1 MSARHYSL
9 SGKLQVGDVLWA
21 EFRPAGNRHS
31 LPLGREAEL
40 WYPLRYPVGCSS
52 NCARPVQYEESSL
65 MKRIAILGS
74 TGSIGRS
81 TLSVVESYP
90 DRFQVATL
98 AAGNNAELAFEQ
110 AVRWKPRVVS
120 LADEA
125 AAHALQAR
133 LRQVGLGKTEIEVV
147 HGAAGTV
154 RVATHPEVDFVVSA
168 IVGVSGLEATY
179 EAVCAGKT
187 VGLANKECL
196 VVAGELITA
205 EARKQGK
212 PLLPIDSEHNAVHQ
226 CLRGGRM
233 DEMERIWLTAS
244 GGPFLKTPKSEF
256 ASITVQQALNHPT
269 WKMGQR
275 ITIDSAT
282 LMNKGFEV
290 IEACRLFNLPP
301 SRVQVI
307 VHPQSTIHS
316 MVEFVDGSILAQFSV
331 TDMRLPILYALTFP
345 ERVESAMHFPVM
357 DLRHLEFLPPDMEK
371 FPCLSLAYEAAEAGG
386 AKTVALNAADEVAVA
401 AFLQGRIG
409 FDSIPTIIG
418 EVLSATEVGKLESIT
433 QVLAADS
440 EARARAR
447 QRLEQLSGGS
457 AGSRPVPTAVRVE

>member
-1 MSARHYSL
+1 
-9 SGKLQVGDVLWA
+9 
-21 EFRPAGNRHS
+21 
-31 LPLGREAEL
+31 
-40 WYPLRYPVGCSS
+40 
-52 NCARPVQYEESSL
+52 

-74 TGSIGRS
+74 TGSIGCS

-90 DRFQVATL
+90 DRFQIATL

-110 AVRWKPRVVS
+110 AVRWKPRVMS

-125 AAHALQAR
+125 AADALRAKLRHA
-133 LRQVGLGKTEIEVV
+133 GLGEIEVM

-179 EAVCAGKT
+179 EAVRSGKT

-233 DEMERIWLTAS
+233 DEVERIWLTAS

-256 ASITVQQALNHPT
+256 ASITVEQALNHPT
-269 WKMGQR
+269 WKMGKR

-290 IEACRLFNLPP
+290 IEACRLFQVPP
-301 SRVQVI
+301 ERVQVI

-316 MVEFVDGSILAQFSV
+316 LVEFVDGSILAQISV
-331 TDMRLPILYALTFP
+331 TDMRLPILYALTYP
-345 ERVESAMHFPVM
+345 ERIASELRFSIM
-357 DLRHLEFLPPDMEK
+357 DLRHLDFCPPDMDK
-371 FPCLSLAYEAAEAGG
+371 FPCLRLAYEAAATGG
-386 AKTVALNAADEVAVA
+386 AKTIALNAADEVAVA
-401 AFLQGRIG
+401 AFLEERIG
-409 FDSIPTIIG
+409 FEEIPQIIE
-418 EVLSATEVGKLESIT
+418 EVMIATPAGHLESI
-433 QVLAADS
+433 QRVLVLDT
-440 EARARAR
+440 EARLFAREMVK
-447 QRLEQLSGGS
+447 QRRRKGS
-457 AGSRPVPTAVRVE
+457 PIRAIS